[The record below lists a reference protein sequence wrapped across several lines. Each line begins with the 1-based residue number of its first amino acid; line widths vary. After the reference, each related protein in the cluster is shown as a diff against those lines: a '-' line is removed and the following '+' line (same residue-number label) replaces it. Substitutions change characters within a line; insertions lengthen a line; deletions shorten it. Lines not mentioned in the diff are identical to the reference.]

1 MAYPRKIIIL
11 SLLFVCV
18 AIFVSLFDH
27 TSPTGCKT
35 NLKTLNLPVS
45 GWLCKPIASSQ
56 AVLDTLETDV
66 TVFAEYYQPGKDPV
80 NLYIGYY
87 DTLDKSKMSHAP
99 QVCFTA
105 QGWVMKKNDKVQIL
119 LGGEKK
125 TVNRLLLEKNEEK
138 TLVYYWYQAGE
149 EIYADIFRM
158 KVALL
163 FRKIRQPKGFSEG
176 NAFVRVSTSATKDQ
190 RKAASRLREFAVPL
204 FDSLL
209 QPEMFGLK

>member
-1 MAYPRKIIIL
+1 MAYSRKIILL
-11 SLLFVCV
+11 SLLFAGV
-18 AIFVSLFDH
+18 AIFVSSFDH
-27 TSPTGCKT
+27 SSRNAGKINQETI
-35 NLKTLNLPVS
+35 NLPVS

-56 AVLDTLETDV
+56 AVLDTLETDI
-66 TVFAEYYQPGKDPV
+66 TVFAEYYQPGQDPV
-80 NLYIGYY
+80 NLYVGYY
-87 DTLDKSKMSHAP
+87 DTVLQAKMSHAP

-138 TLVYYWYQAGE
+138 TLVYYWYQAGV

-163 FRKIRQPKGFSEG
+163 FKKIRQPKGFSEG

-190 RKAASRLREFAVPL
+190 RKAASRLREFSVPL
-204 FDSLL
+204 SKSLT
-209 QPEMFGLK
+209 EMFEE